1 MAAVMMS
8 PATAIKLVNDLA
20 VLSFMDRVVLWLAT
34 TECWCHTYRR
44 RLLIPVDKIYWQLA
58 SITRCGTRYPV
69 TA

>member
-34 TECWCHTYRR
+34 TEC
-44 RLLIPVDKIYWQLA
+44 
-58 SITRCGTRYPV
+58 
-69 TA
+69 